1 MLKNYLKI
9 AWRILLKGKGYSFIN
24 IFGLALGLSCFLL
37 ISLWIK
43 DELSYNRFLPDADRI
58 YAVRINSLFNGEIHT
73 GEDTPSPLTEAIKA
87 DIPEVEAV
95 TKLGWSPQLLLSTD
109 NKSVKESG
117 SYASPDFF
125 KVFGFKALAGNPSEA
140 LATVDQIVI
149 TKRVALKHFNSINV
163 IGKGLEIDRN
173 KVYTIGA
180 VLDDIPSN
188 STVQFDWLL
197 NFKINEQDWMS
208 RWGNGSVLTF
218 LKLRPNTTAQQA
230 MASMKDIYGHY
241 ASGLKSTPVI
251 QALKDVY
258 LYGNYKNGKPEGGR
272 IAYVRIFLVVALFI
286 LLIACVNFMNLATA
300 RSAKRAKE
308 VGVLKTVGAPRKTL
322 IAQFFT
328 ESLLTTSIAAA
339 LSLLLV
345 WLLLP
350 YFNLTFDKHIRLDFG
365 SPELL
370 IGIFSLIF
378 FTAFIAGSYPAFF
391 LSSFSP
397 INVLKGVLSTPTK
410 GFRLSSLNIRKVL
423 VIFQFSL
430 SIFLIIAMLVIGNQ
444 VNYIQHKDLGMA
456 KENVLYIPLE
466 GKLYSQSETF
476 RQEISGLP
484 TVVKASSVATLPMNI
499 QSTSGDLSWEG
510 KDPTLQTAVTASW
523 VSYDFTE
530 TMDIKLLAGRDFSSS
545 HPPDS
550 GAYLINETAAKYMG
564 LDKDNPVGKEISF
577 WNGKQPIIGVM
588 KDFHM
593 QSLHAPIKPLIL
605 CFDPENSGYMMVR
618 TKAGKLKDAI
628 ADLSTLVK
636 KMNPNYPFE
645 YHFVDETYE
654 QMYRSEQ
661 QVNLLVRY
669 FGTLAIAISCLG
681 LFALVSFAAEQRTKE
696 ISIRKVV
703 GASVTNIVN
712 LLSRDFIKLVIAA
725 LFIAIPLAFI
735 AVSKWLDSFEYKIDL
750 SWGLFALAAAISISI
765 ALITVSIQA
774 IRAALANPV
783 DSLRNE

>member
-1 MLKNYLKI
+1 MIKNYLKI
-9 AWRILLKGKGYSFIN
+9 AWRNLLKGKGYSFIN

-43 DELSYNRFLPDADRI
+43 DELSYNRFLPDVDRI
-58 YAVRINSLFNGEIHT
+58 YAVRTNSLFNGEIRT
-73 GEDTPSPLTEAIKA
+73 GENTPSPLTEVIKA

-95 TKLGWSPQLLLSTD
+95 TKLSWSPPLLLSTD

-117 SYASPDFF
+117 NYTSPDFF
-125 KVFGFKALAGNPSEA
+125 KVFGFKVLSGNPSQA

-149 TKRVALKHFNSINV
+149 TKRVALKHFNSIHV
-163 IGKGLEIDRN
+163 LGKSLEVDRS

-208 RWGNGSVLTF
+208 RWGNGSVLTY
-218 LKLRPNTTAQQA
+218 LKLKPNTTAHQA
-230 MASMKDIYGHY
+230 MASLKDLYPRY
-241 ASGLKSTPVI
+241 ASEFKNTPVI
-251 QALKDVY
+251 QPIKDVY
-258 LYGNYKNGKPEGGR
+258 LYGQYKNGRPESGR

-322 IAQFFT
+322 IFQFFT
-328 ESLLTTSIAAA
+328 ESLLTTSIAA
-339 LSLLLV
+339 LFSLILV
-345 WLLLP
+345 WVLLP
-350 YFNLTFDKHIRLDFG
+350 YFNLTFDKHIRVDLG

-391 LSSFSP
+391 LSSFKP
-397 INVLKGVLSTPTK
+397 ISVLKGAHTTPNK
-410 GFRLSSLNIRKVL
+410 GFRLSTLNIRKGL

-430 SIFLIIAMLVIGNQ
+430 SIFLIIVMLVIGNQ
-444 VNYIQHKDLGMA
+444 VDYIQHKNLGMA

-466 GKLYSQSETF
+466 GNLYGQSETF

-484 TVVKASSVATLPMNI
+484 SVVRASTVGALPMDL

-510 KDPTLQTAVTASW
+510 KDATLQTAVIVGW
-523 VSYDFTE
+523 VGYDFTE
-530 TMDIKLLAGRDFSSS
+530 TMDIQMLAGRDFSSS
-545 HPPDS
+545 HPSDS
-550 GAYLINETAAKYMG
+550 VAYLINETAAKYMG
-564 LDKDNPVGKEISF
+564 MDDPIGKEISF

-588 KDFHM
+588 KDFHIT
-593 QSLHAPIKPLIL
+593 SLHAPIKPLIL
-605 CFDPENSGYMMVR
+605 VFDPENNGYMMVR
-618 TKAGKLKDAI
+618 TKAGQLKQAI
-628 ADLSTLVK
+628 AELSKLVK
-636 KMNPNYPFE
+636 EMNPNYPFE

-654 QMYRSEQ
+654 QMYRSEE

-669 FGTLAIAISCLG
+669 FGTLAIVISCLG

-703 GASVTNIVN
+703 GASVANIVH
-712 LLSRDFIKLVIAA
+712 LLSSDFIKLVIAA
-725 LFIAIPLAFI
+725 LFIAIPLAI
-735 AVSKWLDSFEYKIDL
+735 MAVRRWLNSFEYKIDL
-750 SWGLFALAAAISISI
+750 GWELFGLAGAICLLI
-765 ALITVSIQA
+765 AFVTVSIQA
-774 IRAALANPV
+774 VRAALANPV